1 MKLVLFDI
9 DGTLISARG
18 AGRRAMRVAFERVFG
33 TAGGIDRY
41 DLRGRTDTRIVHDV
55 MSAEGWEPARVKE
68 RLDEFFEVYVGGL
81 TTEIG
86 DGRHVITLP
95 GVAAVIERLDHSGA
109 AVLGLV
115 TGNIEAGAR
124 VKLLPTG
131 LWPRFQVGAFGSDHM
146 DRRRLPSL
154 AARRAHA
161 LLGTIRD
168 CRLTGARDG
177 RLPHHLSLAL
187 RGVKADSVLLDL
199 DLAGVAASSG
209 SACASLTQTTSHV
222 LRAIGCPPEEAEG
235 SLCFTLGRWSIASD
249 VEAVLQRLPPIIA
262 RLRALAAPLYT

>member
-1 MKLVLFDI
+1 MKLVLFDV

-86 DGRHVITLP
+86 DGRNVVTLP
-95 GVAAVIERLDHSGA
+95 GVAAVVERLARSAD

-115 TGNIEAGAR
+115 TGNIEEGAR

-154 AARRAHA
+154 AVRRAHG
-161 LLGTIRD
+161 LLGTAFSPREVIVIGDTPHDID
-168 CRLTGARDG
+168 CARAFGAVAVAVATGQYPRQELLAENPDLFFEDLG
-177 RLPHHLSLAL
+177 EVEKVVTALLS
-187 RGVKADSVLLDL
+187 G
-199 DLAGVAASSG
+199 
-209 SACASLTQTTSHV
+209 
-222 LRAIGCPPEEAEG
+222 
-235 SLCFTLGRWSIASD
+235 
-249 VEAVLQRLPPIIA
+249 
-262 RLRALAAPLYT
+262 

>member
-95 GVAAVIERLDHSGA
+95 GVASVIERLERSGA

-115 TGNIEAGAR
+115 TGNIEEGAR

-161 LLGTIRD
+161 LLGTAFSPRD
-168 CRLTGARDG
+168 VIVIGDTPHDIDCARAFGAVAVAVATGQHSRDE
-177 RLPHHLSLAL
+177 LLA
-187 RGVKADSVLLDL
+187 DNPDLLFDDL
-199 DLAGVAASSG
+199 
-209 SACASLTQTTSHV
+209 
-222 LRAIGCPPEEAEG
+222 
-235 SLCFTLGRWSIASD
+235 SD
-249 VEAVLQRLPPIIA
+249 VENV
-262 RLRALAAPLYT
+262 LAALLDG

>member
-1 MKLVLFDI
+1 MKLVLFDV

-68 RLDEFFEVYVGGL
+68 RLDAFFEVYVAGL

-86 DGRHVITLP
+86 DGQNVITLP
-95 GVAAVIERLDHSGA
+95 GVAALVERLDQSTV
-109 AVLGLV
+109 AVQGLV
-115 TGNIEAGAR
+115 TGNIEEGAR

-131 LWPRFQVGAFGSDHM
+131 LWPRFQIGAFGSDHM

-161 LLGTIRD
+161 LLGTAFSPREVIVIGDTPHDIDCARAFGAVAVAVATGQHSRD
-168 CRLTGARDG
+168 EL
-177 RLPHHLSLAL
+177 LAE
-187 RGVKADSVLLDL
+187 RPDL
-199 DLAGVAASSG
+199 FFDN
-209 SACASLTQTTSHV
+209 
-222 LRAIGCPPEEAEG
+222 
-235 SLCFTLGRWSIASD
+235 LGD
-249 VEAVLQRLPPIIA
+249 VDKV
-262 RLRALAAPLYT
+262 LAALLGG

>member
-1 MKLVLFDI
+1 MKLVLFDV

-55 MSAEGWEPARVKE
+55 MSAEGWEPARVTE

-86 DGRHVITLP
+86 DGRNVIMLP
-95 GVAAVIERLDHSGA
+95 GVAAVIERLDHSA
-109 AVLGLV
+109 DAVLGLV
-115 TGNIEAGAR
+115 TGNIEEGAR

-131 LWPRFQVGAFGSDHM
+131 LWPRFQIGAFGSDHM

-161 LLGTIRD
+161 LLGTAFSPRD
-168 CRLTGARDG
+168 VLVIGDTPHDIDCARAFGAVAVAVATGQHSRDE
-177 RLPHHLSLAL
+177 LLADNPDFFFDDLSDADRVLAAL
-187 RGVKADSVLLDL
+187 
-199 DLAGVAASSG
+199 
-209 SACASLTQTTSHV
+209 
-222 LRAIGCPPEEAEG
+222 
-235 SLCFTLGRWSIASD
+235 LGR
-249 VEAVLQRLPPIIA
+249 
-262 RLRALAAPLYT
+262 